1 MKNLD
6 GNFFYVTKITL

>member
-6 GNFFYVTKITL
+6 GDFFYVTKITL